1 MSYLPYLLEALP
13 SVRQPGKIVGP
24 FADLMGKVYNLL
36 FELLHS
42 NTSAGS
48 LGLAIIIF
56 TLIVKLILFPLMVKQ
71 QKSSF
76 KMQALQPE
84 LMKIRKKYEGKTDQM
99 SQQRMAFEMQEFQ
112 KKNGVSMVSGCLPM
126 LIQLPI
132 LYALFYLFQNAYVY
146 VDVIGHNYTDI
157 ANAIVESDK
166 TVRKCIY
173 DILDIADIAEIFS
186 YIEEEPGKYLEEM
199 PIEQAAK
206 VVSNMDSD
214 DAMDLFEELNEEDKY
229 KLLKRLDKEAKEDVQ
244 KLLSYEEDQI
254 GSCMTNNYIVVRN
267 DVTIREA
274 MSTLVKQAGE
284 HDNIQTLYV
293 IDENGIFA
301 GAIDLKDLIIARE
314 HDNLQD
320 IISSSYP
327 YVYEH
332 EKISECMEILTDYEE
347 DSIPVL
353 TQDKKIAGILT
364 SSDIVELVDDEMG
377 DDYAKLAG
385 LTEEED
391 LNEPTI
397 VSMKKRLP
405 WLIALLFLGMAVSS
419 VVGMFES
426 IVAALPIVICFQS
439 LVLDMAGNVGT
450 QSLAVT
456 IRVLMD
462 ENLSGKKKIA
472 LLFKEMKIGFL
483 NGASLAIMA
492 LVFLGV
498 YIHLFKHY
506 AWISS
511 FLISG
516 CVGISL
522 IVAMVISSLVGTI
535 IPMFFHKINI
545 DPAVASGPLITTI
558 NDLVAVITYYG
569 LSGLVLIQLFHI

>member
-1 MSYLPYLLEALP
+1 MKNARNQHRTDYAKELI
-13 SVRQPGKIVGP
+13 KIVQTTK
-24 FADLMGKVYNLL
+24 DRE
-36 FELLHS
+36 EL
-42 NTSAGS
+42 
-48 LGLAIIIF
+48 
-56 TLIVKLILFPLMVKQ
+56 KK
-71 QKSSF
+71 
-76 KMQALQPE
+76 
-84 LMKIRKKYEGKTDQM
+84 KI
-99 SQQRMAFEMQEFQ
+99 A
-112 KKNGVSMVSGCLPM
+112 
-126 LIQLPI
+126 
-132 LYALFYLFQNAYVY
+132 AY
-146 VDVIGHNYTDI
+146 HERDI

-214 DAMDLFEELNEEDKY
+214 DAMDLFEELNEED

-426 IVAALPIVICFQS
+426 IVAVLPIVICFQS

-569 LSGLVLIQLFHI
+569 LSGLVLIQLFHIYRREWQK